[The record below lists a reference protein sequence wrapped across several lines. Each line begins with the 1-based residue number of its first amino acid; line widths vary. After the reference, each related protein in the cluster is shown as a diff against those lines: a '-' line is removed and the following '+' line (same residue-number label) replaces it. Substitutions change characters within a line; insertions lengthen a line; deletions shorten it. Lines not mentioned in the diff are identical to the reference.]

1 MLPFC
6 EIEDLGWQIN
16 AQTPRRPI
24 QKKSKP
30 PRFPPFPPFGAA
42 LLALLPKRISSP
54 SFERRFPNFMFLE
67 SATHP

>member
-16 AQTPRRPI
+16 AQTPRQPE
-24 QKKSKP
+24 KKKNKP

-42 LLALLPKRISSP
+42 LIALAPKKLTPHFREHFVNTMI
-54 SFERRFPNFMFLE
+54 FET
-67 SATHP
+67 ATH

>member
-16 AQTPRRPI
+16 AQTPRQPE
-24 QKKSKP
+24 KKKNTP

-42 LLALLPKRISSP
+42 LDVLTPKKVSP
-54 SFERRFPNFMFLE
+54 YLQRHFANVMIFET
-67 SATHP
+67 ATY

>member
-16 AQTPRRPI
+16 AQTPRQTS
-24 QKKSKP
+24 QKKNKP

-42 LLALLPKRISSP
+42 LIALLPGRT
-54 SFERRFPNFMFLE
+54 FLAQYQRRHAILE
-67 SATHP
+67 PATY